1 MRRTIEGVVL
11 CAAMSL
17 AAGLCAQPATVAEQ
31 RVFHSADATM
41 KHPVPLPLEV
51 NAVLAK
57 NPAVQAALAK
67 AGLGAGKL
75 PDGWFTASAIHTE
88 SGVVLLVVEAE
99 RPLFDEYETA
109 FWIFER
115 ADAGY
120 AELLEETGRELE
132 IAAEGAHPGVR
143 VTREHYHIYPS
154 TSFRWKDGH
163 YAQVIVK

>member
-1 MRRTIEGVVL
+1 MRRMIEGVVL

-17 AAGLCAQPATVAEQ
+17 AAGLWAQQVEVAEQ
-31 RVFHSADATM
+31 RIFYSSEATM
-41 KHPVPLPLEV
+41 KYPVPLPPEMK
-51 NAVLAK
+51 AVLEK
-57 NPAVQAALAK
+57 NPLVQAELAK

-75 PDGWFTASAIHTE
+75 PDAWFTAAAVRTE
-88 SGVVLLVVEAE
+88 GGVVLLVVEAE
-99 RPLFDEYETA
+99 RPLYDEYETA

-115 ADAGY
+115 AETGY
-120 AELLEETGRELE
+120 VELLEETGREL
-132 IAAEGAHPGVR
+132 ALGAEGAHPGVR